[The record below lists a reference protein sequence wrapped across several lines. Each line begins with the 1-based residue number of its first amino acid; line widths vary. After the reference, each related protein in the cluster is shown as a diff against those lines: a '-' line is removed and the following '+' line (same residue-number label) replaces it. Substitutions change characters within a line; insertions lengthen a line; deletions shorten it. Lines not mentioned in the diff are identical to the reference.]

1 MMLTKKFM
9 LAGKAIWTLG
19 VPETFQKEMDC
30 KSHYTFK
37 IAKKKDAD
45 IWFVNLLTGPD
56 NMSNYTYIGM
66 VNSATG
72 EVNLTRNSKMTKDS
86 ICYRLLNRVM
96 SRVWAEEGEKIVEAG
111 FTLQHEGKCGRCGR
125 RLTTPESIASGFG
138 PECIQL
144 IG

>member
-1 MMLTKKFM
+1 MLTKKFM
-9 LAGKAIWTLG
+9 LAGKAIWTVG
-19 VPETFQKEMDC
+19 IPESFQKEKDC

-86 ICYRLLNRVM
+86 ICYRLLNRIM
-96 SRVWAEEGEKIVEAG
+96 ARVWAEDTDKIVEAG
-111 FTLQHEGKCGRCGR
+111 FTLNHEGKCGRCGR
-125 RLTTPESIASGFG
+125 RLTTPESCASGFG
-138 PECIQL
+138 PECIHL
-144 IG
+144 V